1 MAPGQ
6 VAVDFNRI
14 INAGMDTDLRTKI
27 TASNVLVERQRRK
40 NEALAQEIFS
50 KNRRSSAPGAGL
62 NNRKPGTGPSL
73 ASRVGIAKVR

>member
-14 INAGMDTDLRTKI
+14 INAGMDTRLRTKI
-27 TASNVLVERQRRK
+27 TASNVLVDRQRRK

-73 ASRVGIAKVR
+73 ASRVGVAKVR